1 MTSNN
6 KDSHLYIKFEN
17 TDQTLD
23 IDLLPLK
30 FSSDLILDL
39 SSLDTMDKAHLS
51 SLNKINQDIINAGFC
66 LVIVLKES
74 LSIISRE
81 SLNIVP
87 TLIEAEDYLKMEQ
100 IQRDLGNSL

>member
-1 MTSNN
+1 MTSKN
-6 KDSHLYIKFEN
+6 KDTHLYIKFEKS
-17 TDQTLD
+17 DRTLD

-39 SSLDTMDKAHLS
+39 SFLENVDKAHFS
-51 SLNKINQDIINAGFC
+51 SLNQINRDIINAGFC
-66 LVIVLKES
+66 LVSVLKES
-74 LSIISRE
+74 LPIINRE

-100 IQRDLGNSL
+100 IQRDLGT

>member
-6 KDSHLYIKFEN
+6 KDSHLYLKFEKN
-17 TDQTLD
+17 EQILD
-23 IDLLPLK
+23 IDLIPLK

-39 SSLDTMDKAHLS
+39 SSLETIEKANFS
-51 SLNKINQDIINAGFC
+51 SLNQINQDIINAGFC
-66 LVIVLKES
+66 LVIVLKE
-74 LSIISRE
+74 LLPITYTE

-100 IQRDLGNSL
+100 IQRELGTSL